1 MGRIFISTFACSVA
15 TLLTACT
22 SMSNTTSTSLL
33 NTYSKRTPLT
43 NTEIVGGL
51 KEALT
56 IGVNTGVKVL
66 AAKNGYYDDLAVRI
80 GLPPE
85 AAIITE
91 NIAKLP
97 GGQTLVTNT
106 IKSINAAA
114 TDAVV
119 NATPIFVGAIKEM
132 TITDASNILRGNK
145 TAATTYFKG
154 KTKVGLKK
162 LFSGYIQNSINKKLI
177 GDVSCSSSWNTLT
190 SNWNDVATTMVGRA
204 AGLKTVNT
212 DLNDYLTDKAVDGLY
227 YKIGEQETNIRTNAS
242 ARTSA
247 LLQKVF
253 GH

>member
-1 MGRIFISTFACSVA
+1 MGKTFISTFACSVA
-15 TLLTACT
+15 TMLTACT
-22 SMSNTTSTSLL
+22 SMSTTSSSLI
-33 NTYSKRTPLT
+33 NSYVKSGTLT

-56 IGVNTGVKVL
+56 MGVNTGVKVL
-66 AAKNGYYDDLAVRI
+66 AAKNGYYNDLAVRI
-80 GLPPE
+80 GLPSE
-85 AAIITE
+85 ATIITE
-91 NIAKLP
+91 NISKLP

-106 IKSINAAA
+106 IKRINAAA

-119 NATPIFVGAIKEM
+119 NATPIFVGAIKDM
-132 TITDASNILRGNK
+132 TISDAATILKGNK

-154 KTKVGLKK
+154 KTKTSLKN
-162 LFSGYIQNSINKKLI
+162 LFSGYIKTSIDKKLV

-190 SNWNDVATTMVGRA
+190 SNWNDVATTVVGKA

-242 ARTSA
+242 ARTTA

>member
-1 MGRIFISTFACSVA
+1 MRKTFISTIAASVA
-15 TLLTACT
+15 ATLTACT
-22 SMSNTTSTSLL
+22 SMSSTTSSLI
-33 NTYSKRTPLT
+33 NSYVKNGTLT
-43 NTEIVGGL
+43 NTEIIGGL

-56 IGVNTGVKVL
+56 SGVSTGVKIL
-66 AAKNGYYDDLAVRI
+66 AAKNGYYNDLAVRI
-80 GLPPE
+80 GLPEE
-85 AAIITE
+85 ATIITE

-97 GGQTLVTNT
+97 GGQTLVPNT
-106 IKSINAAA
+106 IKRINAAA

-119 NATPIFVGAIKEM
+119 NATPIFVGAIKDM
-132 TITDASNILRGNK
+132 TFADATSILRGNK

-154 KTKVGLKK
+154 KTKTGLKN
-162 LFSGYIQNSINKKLI
+162 LFSGYIQKSIDKKLI

-190 SNWNDVATTMVGRA
+190 TNWNGVASTLVGKA

-242 ARTSA
+242 ARTTA